1 MVGSP
6 VVTLTNG
13 VRVANFSS
21 PHSFEFTD
29 GTVLPACSAERAVV
43 SKLVAIEDETPHP
56 TCDGVVD
63 ISLSWKMTDYILVEL
78 QKLQDDPEV
87 DVVLVPFPV
96 MTAIKE
102 GGYVVGKARVI
113 RVEDRVLK
121 TIFIDKFCA

>member
-1 MVGSP
+1 MLFRS
-6 VVTLTNG
+6 
-13 VRVANFSS
+13 
-21 PHSFEFTD
+21 
-29 GTVLPACSAERAVV
+29 
-43 SKLVAIEDETPHP
+43 

-63 ISLSWKMTDYILVEL
+63 IYLSWKMTDYIIVEL

-96 MTAIKE
+96 MTAIKK